1 MSLIFEEES
10 LDFIRP
16 MSTVIPV
23 TVIGPRKSGKSFLL
37 NSLSKTNA
45 FVVGHSSYPES
56 EGIKVMNK
64 KITNNNVLYFDTEG
78 LSSNPA
84 GYDKNVVLFGV
95 LSSSQLIINV
105 KNEILFSDIMSL
117 SVIAQLAEY
126 YRHHRIEA
134 FKFPV
139 LTWVIEDY
147 NKEIDVE
154 PEQLLYNHFLKLKAN
169 PQNNELIE
177 DYNQIITV
185 LKDLFPIQKLFLLPE
200 PIDDIYQFTNLDNIE
215 FNKLSKRY
223 RNQIDNLLQW
233 ITKYANYIQNV
244 VSEVMN
250 EEINPISMR
259 VVEHFGDN
267 IIVESFELYQNQMES
282 IQLPTET
289 HSLLKTSHKFANE
302 SLIYF
307 DTLMNGFDTTI
318 SSNKL
323 RTLLLNKIENALNLN
338 LLKNEKESHTYNN
351 QIMEESLSMIEGQP
365 TSGISSLKQTIVDHY
380 DRYAIGPTKNYYHK
394 LLVNQLNMITTEIH
408 WNVLVASLLCIFT
421 SFLLRRILGLSVFKS
436 LTICIFIFISLWVV
450 ISIVVYNNT
459 IFQLAGTIFYAFI
472 NVTQQQIL
480 VIATSLCCFVVFSL
494 I

>member
-105 KNEILFSDIMSL
+105 KNEILLVIL
-117 SVIAQLAEY
+117 S
-126 YRHHRIEA
+126 
-134 FKFPV
+134 
-139 LTWVIEDY
+139 
-147 NKEIDVE
+147 
-154 PEQLLYNHFLKLKAN
+154 N

-233 ITKYANYIQNV
+233 ITSSSSFSLSHIINGNQYANYIQNV

-323 RTLLLNKIENALNLN
+323 RTLLL
-338 LLKNEKESHTYNN
+338 
-351 QIMEESLSMIEGQP
+351 
-365 TSGISSLKQTIVDHY
+365 
-380 DRYAIGPTKNYYHK
+380 
-394 LLVNQLNMITTEIH
+394 LNMITTEIH